1 MSEIDRAL
9 NEISSIRRQVA
20 RSAEFRGYGPATLAW
35 TAAMA
40 AAAGIAQQLWM
51 PHTTEHFLAVWL
63 ATAVCGAAVIG
74 VQTYNRAQR
83 MHSGMADEMLRTA
96 VEQFLPAVGAGAL
109 LTLVLLRSAPQ
120 AAWMLPGLWQIIYGL
135 GVFAS
140 CRFLPRLMWS
150 AAAFYVATGM
160 TCVAL
165 GDARALSPWAMAA
178 PFATGQLLVAAML
191 YRAAKE
197 AGDVD

>member
-1 MSEIDRAL
+1 
-9 NEISSIRRQVA
+9 
-20 RSAEFRGYGPATLAW
+20 
-35 TAAMA
+35 MA